1 MAENDQVIL
10 TVSTG
15 LASGG
20 QNRRDYNYVGT
31 FPGVP
36 NPEGF
41 QRYAGGAPRKELVS
55 WNTGVTSPFARAPIK
70 FKV

>member
-1 MAENDQVIL
+1 MAESEQVVL
-10 TVSTG
+10 TVTTG
-15 LASGG
+15 LVTGG
-20 QNRRDYNYVGT
+20 QNQRDYNYVGT

-41 QRYAGGAPRKELVS
+41 SRYAGGAPRKERVS
-55 WNTGVTSPFARAPIK
+55 FGTGVTSPWARGAIK

>member
-10 TVSTG
+10 TVKTG
-15 LASGG
+15 VASGG
-20 QNRRDYNYVGT
+20 QNQRDYNYVGT

-41 QRYAGGAPRKELVS
+41 SRYAGGAPRKDAVS
-55 WNTGVTSPFARAPIK
+55 YSTGVTSPWARAPVK
-70 FKV
+70 FRV

>member
-1 MAENDQVIL
+1 MAEADQVVL
-10 TVSTG
+10 TVETG
-15 LASGG
+15 LVSGG
-20 QNRRDYNYVGT
+20 QNQRDYNYVGT

-41 QRYAGGAPRKELVS
+41 KRYAGGAPRKERVS
-55 WNTGVTSPFARAPIK
+55 WATGVTAPWARGIIK